1 MMKSL
6 SVRAVRLDRMSN
18 TPIVTLREEESPRRQ
33 FEIFIGAPEA
43 ASIQIALDDEKTPRP
58 LTHDLFVL
66 ALERINVSVERVV
79 LTHVSSGTYF
89 ADVVLLP
96 DGGQETTV
104 SARPS
109 DALDIALRASCPI
122 YALETLLDEVGETVE
137 DEAEQPAEAEIID
150 EFRDFIENI
159 SPDDFGK

>member
-58 LTHDLFVL
+58 LTHDLFVV

-79 LTHVSSGTYF
+79 LTHVSLGTYF

-109 DALDIALRASCPI
+109 DALAIALRASCPI

>member
-89 ADVVLLP
+89 TDVVLLP

-109 DALDIALRASCPI
+109 DALAIALRASCPI